1 VVASLHL
8 KPEQVLIWVLKS
20 SYQSSLFLTCCFL
33 WPPCRLLDPTRG
45 EKESY
50 TSSTNPHNFA
60 PSPTKY
66 INIAAQDRFK
76 KSSTVFQKVTHEIS
90 TCHRICTYE
99 IIVNGCIQVTMG
111 TISVSWR
118 VFPSIKVVPY

>member
-1 VVASLHL
+1 MCNRT
-8 KPEQVLIWVLKS
+8 KILKS
-20 SYQSSLFLTCCFL
+20 IKQNNTCNSSLFLTCCFL